1 VASASPA
8 TAQPSSAYTHF
19 TPPSPIGDVG
29 PIAESHVPLPDDV
42 LLAHKGRLV
51 LDALPDFRRYVF
63 CTRAFA
69 AFDTTLLR
77 QFP

>member
-1 VASASPA
+1 M
-8 TAQPSSAYTHF
+8 
-19 TPPSPIGDVG
+19 G
-29 PIAESHVPLPDDV
+29 ESHVPLPDGV

-51 LDALPDFRRYVF
+51 LDALPDFRHYVL

-69 AFDTTLLR
+69 AFDTTSLC